1 MLHFH
6 SCFVFPYTPRKYQ
19 TEILSL
25 FRTTLHNRGHL
36 ILEAGTGS
44 GKTVCALEPALKFA
58 VENKKR
64 IAYVTRT
71 NAQQKQV
78 IYELRQITKK
88 NKIFGCSLQGRR
100 SLCLLIKDEPELLD
114 GTPEELS
121 KICADR
127 KRNTLSNQKNG
138 CKYFANLCTNDAGD
152 IVRWTKRN
160 LPTAEEF
167 AVCCEEKRVCPHE
180 LIKSMINDAI
190 IVVAPYIY
198 FFDPFLR
205 QHLLEMMNVR
215 IEDVLLIIDEAH
227 NLPEYARSLKSV
239 GLSLNTLKLAER
251 ETSEFG
257 DTKIVENIMISDFCA
272 GMKKILF
279 RTKNEYVTEED
290 ALIPP
295 NEIESEIMSSFKI
308 SSNKLDKII
317 KNMIMY
323 GELVKETK
331 RKKGKLPRS
340 YVHSVGSFLLMWIN
354 ADESYV
360 KIVNSKPEF
369 EIYCLDP
376 SLVAGIVNECFS
388 SFHMSGTLTPLDEYR
403 DSIGLPSST
412 RMFSF
417 PSPFPEKNRKI
428 FFVDDV
434 TTRYEEFSKDET
446 IIKKLG
452 MYIKDICNSFQ
463 KNIIVFFPSF
473 ELMKKINISLNKNL
487 YVEKQGMHQQ
497 ELMNMIERFKSQKG
511 SVLFSVAGGRIGEG
525 MDFPGKTLEI
535 AVLVGL
541 PYPKPTA
548 KQKALQN
555 YYDIKFGKG
564 WEYTVRAPTIRKTLQ
579 CIGRLIRDENDKAA
593 AVILDKRAKHF
604 KKSLDLNETKNV
616 VKDLQTF
623 FIS

>member
-1 MLHFH
+1 M
-6 SCFVFPYTPRKYQ
+6 FPYTPRKYQ
-19 TEILSL
+19 TEILDL
-25 FRTTLHNRGHL
+25 FRTTLYNRGHL

-58 VENKKR
+58 LENKKR
-64 IAYVTRT
+64 IIYVTRT

-88 NKIFGCSLQGRR
+88 NKIFGCSMQGRR
-100 SLCLLIKDEPELLD
+100 NLCLLIKDEPELLD

-138 CKYFANLCTNDAGD
+138 CKYFANLCTNNAGD

-167 AVCCEEKRVCPHE
+167 AVYCEEKRLCPHE

-215 IEDVLLIIDEAH
+215 IDEVLLIVDEAH

-239 GLSLNTLKLAER
+239 GLSLNTLKLAEK
-251 ETSEFG
+251 EMSDFG
-257 DTKIVENIMISDFCA
+257 DMEIVENIMISDFCA

-279 RTKNEYVTEED
+279 RIKNEYVTEED
-290 ALIPP
+290 ALVPP
-295 NEIESEIMSSFKI
+295 NEIESEIMCSFKI
-308 SSNKLDKII
+308 SSTRLDKII

-323 GELVKETK
+323 GEFVKEIK
-331 RKKGKLPRS
+331 RKEGKLPRS
-340 YVHSVGSFLLMWIN
+340 YIHSVASFLLMWVN
-354 ADESYV
+354 ADEHYV

-376 SLVAGIVNECFS
+376 SLVAGVVNECFFS
-388 SFHMSGTLTPLDEYR
+388 SHMSGTLTLLDEYR
-403 DSIGLPSST
+403 DSIGLPAST

-417 PSPFPEKNRKI
+417 PSPFPEENRKI
-428 FFVDDV
+428 FSVDDV
-434 TTRYEEFSKDET
+434 TTRYEEFSKDKAIIRKLET
-446 IIKKLG
+446 
-452 MYIKDICNSFQ
+452 YIKDICNSFQ

-473 ELMKKINISLNKNL
+473 ELMKKINIPLNKNL
-487 YVEKQGMHQQ
+487 YVEEQGMHQK
-497 ELMNMIERFKSQKG
+497 ELMGMIESFKSQKN
-511 SVLFSVAGGRIGEG
+511 SVLFSVAGGRISEG

-604 KKSLDLNETKNV
+604 KKQLDLNETKNV

-623 FIS
+623 FKTSL